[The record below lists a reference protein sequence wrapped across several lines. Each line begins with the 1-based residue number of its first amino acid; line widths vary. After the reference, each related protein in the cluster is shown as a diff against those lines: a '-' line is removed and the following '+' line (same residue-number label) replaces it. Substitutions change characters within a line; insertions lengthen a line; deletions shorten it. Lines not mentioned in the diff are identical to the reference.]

1 MSKTAGGLSARTPTL
16 VLLNLPELEML
27 AAALAESRPRRGRGI
42 DRRRDNLARKIDRIR
57 TRKRKRAMRAARR

>member
-1 MSKTAGGLSARTPTL
+1 VSKTSGELSARTPAL

-27 AAALAESRPRRGRGI
+27 AAALAQSSPRRGRGI
-42 DRRRDNLARKIDRIR
+42 DRGRDNLARKIDRIR